1 MDEKTTE
8 ISEKVKHEFGLRV
21 TAKAE
26 EFRAQEASAVLT
38 IDSIEDMWG
47 CLKKE
52 AEDILLEFYNEMA
65 NSINEKEMVKKNRRT
80 QAVFRRGM
88 KQREG

>member
-1 MDEKTTE
+1 MDERTTD
-8 ISEKVKHEFGLRV
+8 ISKKVKTELGLRV
-21 TAKAE
+21 TAKAA

-52 AEDILLEFYNEMA
+52 AEDILVEFYNEMA
-65 NSINEKEMVKKNRRT
+65 NSINEKEMVKKSGTAGERAPKPACNP
-80 QAVFRRGM
+80 
-88 KQREG
+88 